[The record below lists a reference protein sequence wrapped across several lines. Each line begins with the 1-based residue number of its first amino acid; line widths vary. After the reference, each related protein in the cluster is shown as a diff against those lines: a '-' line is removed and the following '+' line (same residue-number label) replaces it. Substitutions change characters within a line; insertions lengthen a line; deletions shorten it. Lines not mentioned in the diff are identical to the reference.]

1 MSYIP
6 QIYSQSLID
15 KIESLLPENYTLNEY
30 HQSNNNSNQYIM
42 RNVKGYFHIMEIVKI
57 QYGFTFNHYRINK
70 KEMIEDTG
78 DRYKN
83 CNTIKEA
90 KNFIEQG
97 EFEL

>member
-6 QIYSQSLID
+6 QIYSQSF
-15 KIESLLPENYTLNEY
+15 IEQMETLLPENYTINQY
-30 HQSNNNSNQYIM
+30 HQRINNHNQYIM
-42 RNVKGYFHIMEIVKI
+42 RNSKGYFHILQIVKI
-57 QYGFTFNHYRINK
+57 QYGYTFNHYRINK

-83 CNTIKEA
+83 FNTIKEA
-90 KNFIEQG
+90 KNFIEQE